1 MLAAWNGEKNLI
13 SRDLQSNEYSAQLHI
28 QLAARREFMM

>member
-1 MLAAWNGEKNLI
+1 MVKKIFI

-28 QLAARREFMM
+28 ELAARREFMM